1 MSLRRWLL
9 VPVFCLAGLSA
20 MAQDNQL
27 WVEYMLNYPFANS
40 WNVELAATYSKLLQ
54 EPKWQSFDIQVT
66 PEYALTPRVDLQG
79 AVMLSRTTQY
89 QSLSSTEVREM
100 LGTRI
105 HLTPFSRVLTRV
117 LIRFEHRSLYYAES
131 DTYQQSTRTR
141 IRFETITPLN
151 RKSMYDG
158 DKLWYAIAD
167 AEVFMVQDQN
177 VSERFANR
185 WRFRAAIGY
194 RLNYTWRFELMYTL
208 QESRNTIAG
217 DFDTID
223 NLFRIRVKHFLHK
236 TKPSSVSGNGN

>member
-1 MSLRRWLL
+1 ML
-9 VPVFCLAGLSA
+9 VVCLTGLSA
-20 MAQDNQL
+20 QAQTNNNQL
-27 WVEYMLNYPFANS
+27 WAEYMLNYPFANS
-40 WNVELAATYSKLLQ
+40 WNVELAGTYSKLLE
-54 EPKWQSFDIQVT
+54 EPKWQAFDVQVT
-66 PEYALTPRVDLQG
+66 PEYALTPHVDLQG
-79 AVMLSRTTQY
+79 AVLLNRTIQY
-89 QSLSSTEVREM
+89 QSLSSTEFRQM

-105 HLTPFSRVLTRV
+105 HLTPFSRVLTRF
-117 LIRFEHRSLYYAES
+117 LIRFEHRSMYYTETDS
-131 DTYQQSTRTR
+131 YQQSNRAR

-158 DKLWYAIAD
+158 DNLWYAIAD
-167 AEVFMVQDQN
+167 AEAFIVQDQN

-217 DFDTID
+217 DFDSVD